1 MPRGSLRR
9 VSQTMMSIP
18 RRRLSPVG
26 LAITAVLV
34 ALVFTLPVTLP
45 GPLHRRLVG
54 AIGERFGG
62 SVELKSLS
70 ISIFPRLTLRGEN
83 VVVRHKGR
91 TDVPPLIKIHS
102 FSAEAT
108 LFGVLRRPFRL
119 TRVNLDRLEVN
130 VPPGGLHIDDD
141 DDDEPRSSPLIVDD
155 LRADNAVVRILR
167 REPGKRPREFAIARL
182 SMRDTGA
189 TTPWAFDASLTNPT
203 PPGRIEVTGTFGPW
217 NTAEPAQTA
226 LAATYEFHNADL
238 GHFDGIRG
246 TLESEGAFRGV
257 LERIEVEGSTHV
269 ADFALE
275 DVNHPVR
282 LETRFHSI
290 VDGTNG
296 NTWLRPVDGTFLN
309 TVIHTVGGVVEPEG
323 EDGRTVTLDVVM
335 DKARIED
342 ILHLAVK
349 SKDPPMT
356 GALTLRAKLELP
368 PGHVDVLQKLNLDG
382 LFEMTGARFGAGG
395 IQTKVNE
402 LSQKARGEGDQRAGE
417 VVSDFTGTFA
427 MRGGVIRFSRIT
439 FAIPGARVNLTGAYA
454 VRSEVLDFRG
464 TVRLDAKLSELTSGG
479 KAFFLKLIEP
489 LFRRKRRHRSC
500 RSRSAAPPRVRSSG
514 STSVVP
520 LLRNSS
526 RLSCLL
532 APARRIDTRERQQID
547 HRERARVPARQRRP
561 PRAVLR
567 RYELG
572 SSSAARGTP
581 RRRSARRRRRAR
593 ARRPP
598 RPP

>member
-1 MPRGSLRR
+1 M
-9 VSQTMMSIP
+9 TMTM
-18 RRRLSPVG
+18 
-26 LAITAVLV
+26 T
-34 ALVFTLPVTLP
+34 
-45 GPLHRRLVG
+45 
-54 AIGERFGG
+54 E
-62 SVELKSLS
+62 
-70 ISIFPRLTLRGEN
+70 
-83 VVVRHKGR
+83 
-91 TDVPPLIKIHS
+91 
-102 FSAEAT
+102 
-108 LFGVLRRPFRL
+108 
-119 TRVNLDRLEVN
+119 
-130 VPPGGLHIDDD
+130 
-141 DDDEPRSSPLIVDD
+141 DDDETPPAAGGNETSDRSSPLIVDD

-167 REPGKRPREFAIARL
+167 RDAWKASTRIRDRPPVDAGYRRHHAVGLRRL
-182 SMRDTGA
+182 SHRTRPPLGVSRSMAPSAPG
-189 TTPWAFDASLTNPT
+189 T
-203 PPGRIEVTGTFGPW
+203 PPSRRKRRSRRRTSFT
-217 NTAEPAQTA
+217 
-226 LAATYEFHNADL
+226 NADL

-269 ADFALE
+269 PDFALA

-296 NTWLRPVDGTFLN
+296 NTWLRPVDGTFLD

-342 ILHLAVK
+342 VLHLAVK

-368 PGHVDVLQKLNLDG
+368 PGQVDVLQKLNLDG
-382 LFEMTGARFGAGG
+382 SFEMTGARFGAGG

-439 FAIPGARVNLTGAYA
+439 FAIPGARVNLNGAYA
-454 VRSEVLDFRG
+454 VRSEALDFRG

-489 LFRRKRRHRSC
+489 LFRRKDVTVLPITIGGT
-500 RSRSAAPPRVRSSG
+500 AASPKFG
-514 STSVVP
+514 
-520 LLRNSS
+520 LD
-526 RLSCLL
+526 
-532 APARRIDTRERQQID
+532 IG
-547 HRERARVPARQRRP
+547 RAF
-561 PRAVLR
+561 
-567 RYELG
+567 
-572 SSSAARGTP
+572 TP
-581 RRRSARRRRRAR
+581 K
-593 ARRPP
+593 
-598 RPP
+598 